1 MTQSEENIALENSN
15 ITDVYTQENINHYYH
30 NKSNIGGRL
39 RQLEKETSI
48 EQIFEWHDAANVTA
62 GTLLSIATGK
72 KKWLILPLLVVIAQ
86 TVHSLQGLRLGTS
99 LLRQYGF
106 RPKADIEKEKYALKA
121 LRGDFHYEIE
131 VPNAVWD
138 AVNK

>member
-1 MTQSEENIALENSN
+1 MSSSEENISLEQSN

-30 NKSNIGGRL
+30 NKSHIDNRL
-39 RQLEKETSI
+39 RHLEIETSI
-48 EQIFEWHDAANVTA
+48 EQIFALHDVANVTA
-62 GTLLSIATGK
+62 GVLLSVVSGK
-72 KKWLILPLLVVIAQ
+72 KKWLVLPLLVAVAQ
-86 TVHSLQGLRLGTS
+86 SVHVMSGVRLGTS
-99 LLRQYGF
+99 LLHQYGF
-106 RPKADIEKEKYALKA
+106 RTKAEIDKEKYALKA